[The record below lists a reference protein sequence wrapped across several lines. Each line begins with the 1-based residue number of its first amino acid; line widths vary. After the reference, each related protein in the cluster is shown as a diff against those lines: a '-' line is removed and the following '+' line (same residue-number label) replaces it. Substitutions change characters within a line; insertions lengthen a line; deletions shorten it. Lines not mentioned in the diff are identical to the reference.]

1 MKLKHV
7 LQEGGASGH
16 MAHPWENIDMT
27 FAEMKKM
34 IRALLTGGM
43 EIEKVSEKTD
53 GQNLNITWHNGQLVA
68 ARNKTQS
75 KNFGENGLTL
85 AGMKKMFAGRGE
97 LEKAF
102 VSSMVDLEKAISSLT
117 EKQRSRIFDNGHKWM
132 NIEII
137 YQPTR
142 NVIPYNMDLLQF
154 HGVNEFDANGSKI
167 GSCLLY
173 TSPRQ
178 RD

>member
-53 GQNLNITWHNGQLVA
+53 GQNLNITWHNG
-68 ARNKTQS
+68 
-75 KNFGENGLTL
+75 
-85 AGMKKMFAGRGE
+85 
-97 LEKAF
+97 
-102 VSSMVDLEKAISSLT
+102 
-117 EKQRSRIFDNGHKWM
+117 
-132 NIEII
+132 
-137 YQPTR
+137 
-142 NVIPYNMDLLQF
+142 
-154 HGVNEFDANGSKI
+154 
-167 GSCLLY
+167 
-173 TSPRQ
+173 
-178 RD
+178 